1 MNMAIMKINDIRNMK
16 TEDLLNKL
24 EELRKELIIKRS
36 FAKRKAKMENPKEIR
51 EIRRTIARVLTELNQ
66 RKIKIEN

>member
-1 MNMAIMKINDIRNMK
+1 MKINDIRNMK

>member
-1 MNMAIMKINDIRNMK
+1 MSMAIMKMNEIRNMK
-16 TEDLLNKL
+16 TEDLLKKL
-24 EELRKELIIKRS
+24 EELRRELIIKRS

-51 EIRRTIARVLTELNQ
+51 EIRRTIARILTELNQ

>member
-36 FAKRKAKMENPKEIR
+36 FAKRKAKMENPKEIK

>member
-1 MNMAIMKINDIRNMK
+1 MAIMKINDIRNMK

-36 FAKRKAKMENPKEIR
+36 FAKRKAKMENPKEIK